1 MTTLSRRIEAI
12 LFTRDEAVSEALLAQ
27 ALDVSEDA
35 IHAALLVLE
44 ARYEASAMMLV
55 RLAGGW
61 RLQLR
66 PAFFPAVAAFAEAQP
81 ARFSRAFW
89 ETLAFIAYH
98 QPVTRAEIDAVR
110 GVTTSSGIYRQLFEL
125 EWIEVIGT
133 KEVPGRPELLATTAQ
148 FLSDFSV
155 ASLEDLPALP
165 DDGFGGSNE

>member
-35 IHAALLVLE
+35 IRAALLVLE

-66 PAFFPAVAAFAEAQP
+66 PAFFPAVAAFAA

>member
-35 IHAALLVLE
+35 IRAALLVLE

-81 ARFSRAFW
+81 ARFPAPFGRRWRLSRIISRSHAPR
-89 ETLAFIAYH
+89 L
-98 QPVTRAEIDAVR
+98 TRCAV
-110 GVTTSSGIYRQLFEL
+110 
-125 EWIEVIGT
+125 
-133 KEVPGRPELLATTAQ
+133 
-148 FLSDFSV
+148 
-155 ASLEDLPALP
+155 
-165 DDGFGGSNE
+165 